1 MINMGEYG
9 IVLMNSKKK
18 KSDISLDVNVLKNLI
33 GDNTDYLE
41 SIETLEAIHSTSWTI
56 QLKAERMLRFLQE
69 SQP

>member
-1 MINMGEYG
+1 MINMKEYG

-18 KSDISLDVNVLKNLI
+18 KSDISLDVNTLKNLI

-41 SIETLEAIHSTSWTI
+41 SIEALEVIYSTSWTI

>member
-1 MINMGEYG
+1 MINMEKYG

-41 SIETLEAIHSTSWTI
+41 SIKTLEAIYSTSWTI
-56 QLKAERMLRFLQE
+56 QLKVERMLGFLQE